1 VRQNGDA
8 LDHASEQLL
17 ADCKFILEALRQN
30 GDALQYANEEFRVR
44 EAAQEGS
51 RKCCIIS

>member
-1 VRQNGDA
+1 LRFASEELKGDREVVLAAVRQN
-8 LDHASEQLL
+8 E
-17 ADCKFILEALRQN
+17 
-30 GDALQYANEEFRVR
+30 DALQYANEEFRVR